1 MVALK
6 APARVLSAMSQTVNF
21 QRFDI
26 DGPVLIA
33 PRRIADQRGFFS
45 ETFRADLLAANGIE
59 ATFVQDNHVH
69 SGPRGVLRGLHFQL
83 APAVQGKLVR
93 VTRGLILD
101 VCVDLRD
108 GSPTFGQHLAVELSA
123 ANWRQL
129 WVPIGFAHGYVTL
142 EADTEVL
149 YKTTDYYA
157 PQLER
162 SLAWDDPA
170 LAIDWRLPRSEVTLS
185 EKDRTQPR
193 LADLGVVF
201 PRRL

>member
-1 MVALK
+1 
-6 APARVLSAMSQTVNF
+6 MSQTVDF

-45 ETFRADLLAANGIE
+45 ETFRADLVAANGIE
-59 ATFVQDNHVH
+59 ATFVQDNHVR

-201 PRRL
+201 PRPA

>member
-1 MVALK
+1 ME
-6 APARVLSAMSQTVNF
+6 F

-33 PRRIADQRGFFS
+33 PRRIADHRGFFS
-45 ETFRADLLAANGIE
+45 ETFRADLLAAHGID
-59 ATFVQDNHVH
+59 AAFVQDNHVL
-69 SGPRGVLRGLHFQL
+69 SADRGVLRGLHFQV
-83 APAVQGKLVR
+83 APRAQGKLVR
-93 VTRGLILD
+93 VGRGAILD

-108 GSPTFGQHLAVELSA
+108 GSPTFGRHVATELSA
-123 ANWRQL
+123 ADWRQI
-129 WVPIGFAHGYVTL
+129 WVPVGFAHGYVTL

-149 YKTTDYYA
+149 YKTTDYYSV
-157 PQLER
+157 QHER

-170 LAIDWRLPRSEVTLS
+170 LAIDWRLPHGELTLS

-201 PRRL
+201 PNLA

>member
-1 MVALK
+1 VE
-6 APARVLSAMSQTVNF
+6 F

-33 PRRIADQRGFFS
+33 PRRIADHRGFFS
-45 ETFRADLLAANGIE
+45 ETFRADLLAAHGID
-59 ATFVQDNHVH
+59 AAFVQDNHVL
-69 SGPRGVLRGLHFQL
+69 SADRGVLRGLHFQV
-83 APAVQGKLVR
+83 APRAQGKLVR
-93 VTRGLILD
+93 VGRGAILD

-108 GSPTFGQHLAVELSA
+108 GSPTFGRHVATELSA
-123 ANWRQL
+123 ADWRQI
-129 WVPIGFAHGYVTL
+129 WVPVGFAHGYVTL

-149 YKTTDYYA
+149 YKTTDYYSV
-157 PQLER
+157 QHER

-170 LAIDWRLPRSEVTLS
+170 LAIDWRLPHGELTLS

-201 PRRL
+201 PNLA